1 VYLSQTPS
9 ISLKLTHLADPNST
23 SIADPSRE
31 DATSV
36 KETAKGTPGVDLSA
50 SEGYAES
57 VPAAV
62 RAAAFANAAF
72 GVLASDKPA
81 FAVDDAAFAADD
93 AAFAADDA
101 AVANPNPPDA
111 SAESAANFTSAGVL

>member
-9 ISLKLTHLADPNST
+9 SSQKLTHLADPNSI

-81 FAVDDAAFAADD
+81 FAVDDEAFD
-93 AAFAADDA
+93 AAFA
-101 AVANPNPPDA
+101 NPNPHDA
-111 SAESAANFTSAGVL
+111 SAECAANFTSAGVL